1 MNRTTAR
8 KTAWTPGQSVLV
20 CSYHFVDGTPTL
32 ENPDPTLK
40 LGYTKR
46 NPEKKTRRELVR
58 RVIEAK
64 KAAEKPQEPN
74 ANEGEAFNNT
84 PVADSNFEH
93 HVAEQTQHCK
103 GCEEKSYLI
112 GALIKGVKT
121 FTHARDEFKG

>member
-20 CSYHFVDGTPTL
+20 CSCHFVDGTPTL
-32 ENPDPTLK
+32 ENPYPTLK

-64 KAAEKPQEPN
+64 HAQCTLHKELQKVPKLLLIFQI
-74 ANEGEAFNNT
+74 
-84 PVADSNFEH
+84 FE
-93 HVAEQTQHCK
+93 C
-103 GCEEKSYLI
+103 
-112 GALIKGVKT
+112 
-121 FTHARDEFKG
+121 F